1 MFNIGDK
8 VRDYCFVVK
17 TTSGLDVYA
26 SIDNLELLEE
36 NNQDDAYVN
45 KLVRQ
50 GVINSIIKGGIK

>member
-8 VRDYCFVVK
+8 VWDYCFVVK